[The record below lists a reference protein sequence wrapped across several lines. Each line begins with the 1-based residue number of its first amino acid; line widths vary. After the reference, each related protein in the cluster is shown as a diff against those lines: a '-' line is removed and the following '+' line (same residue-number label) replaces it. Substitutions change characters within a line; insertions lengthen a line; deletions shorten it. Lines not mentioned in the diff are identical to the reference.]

1 MRKYYP
7 FQTANP
13 PKFYVSYP
21 NYTYSLLE
29 APLNS
34 NLWRPLHQSLSAK
47 LTLIQKKIIPQMKR
61 GTLTIR
67 VSFFPKRFFYMHQ
80 GHQTYKPRP
89 IGSIEVEDEMTL
101 IIVSVNIR
109 KPGWWNAS
117 LNTFHRLVWKQYG
130 LSFSFW
136 GFRLFGLFGPRT

>member
-13 PKFYVSYP
+13 PKLYVSFP
-21 NYTYSLLE
+21 NYTSSLHK

-61 GTLTIR
+61 GTLTIS